1 MSSIE
6 TSVTIYVAFICSLV
20 LLQAMSL
27 VYYLF
32 IYDCCYFQSSSK
44 RIYTCVVN
52 QGNNIQGCCDPIRS
66 FVYQGINLTKTF
78 CQNLHQYL
86 CRKKHDPLNS
96 DTKELPLID
105 AQLYDQL

>member
-20 LLQAMSL
+20 LLQAISL

-32 IYDCCYFQSSSK
+32 IYDCCYFQACLR
-44 RIYTCVVN
+44 RIYTGVVN
-52 QGNNIQGCCDPIRS
+52 QGNHLQGCCQPIKS
-66 FVYQGINLTKTF
+66 FVYRGLNLPKTV
-78 CQNLHQYL
+78 CQHLHQCL
-86 CRKKHDPLNS
+86 CRKKQDPLNP
-96 DTKELPLID
+96 DTKELPLMD